1 MKSQNKILDD
11 NTLKKVPF
19 TVPDNYFDNFRTEM
33 MKSLPEFPEIPK
45 TVELSRWQ
53 RFKPYFYMAAM
64 FLGIWC
70 MMKVFHTVSTPS
82 AISLDNPPE
91 QVAQALID
99 DNVYDFYSFVDYESE
114 NDAELQNEVGAMYSD
129 FNDFVEDFE
138 NTSVSADNDNDL
150 Y

>member
-11 NTLKKVPF
+11 NRLKKVPF

>member
-11 NTLKKVPF
+11 NRLKKVPF

-33 MKSLPEFPEIPK
+33 MKSLPEFPERPK